1 METHQHTRNKN
12 CRDVILTLRQL
23 YYSSFHEERLI
34 MKQIIIY
41 NIHSIVLT
49 VIIQLL
55 CQS

>member
-12 CRDVILTLRQL
+12 CRDVVLTLRQL
-23 YYSSFHEERLI
+23 YYSSFHQERLI